1 VKWIALSWIV
11 LVLAGAGPFMPWA
24 RRPLPRLAAALACL
38 AALTVSL
45 AYLVGSAID
54 PHFTASDKT
63 TMLSEE
69 LFVAVWWLLVAR
81 CAIAAGQIALRVEHR
96 QHSSRLA
103 SDLAAAIVYLGAMI
117 AILDL
122 AFGVSVTGLIATSGI
137 IAIVL
142 GLALQSTLGDLFSGI
157 AIGIDRPFK
166 VGDVVMIEG
175 AVEGRV
181 VDTNW
186 RSTRV
191 ATATNDIATVPN
203 SVVAKSRITNRSVP
217 SESHMGSAKI
227 VLDPAVPPIKALAM
241 LRASV
246 LNAQLVSENPP
257 PVVACTDLSGDGA
270 TYEIN
275 FSAPLPL
282 LVDARSDLLHQVSRH
297 ARYNGIAFARGNG
310 APITPVAPPDAVGLL
325 DDILILES
333 VRGDD
338 RVGLAANLAR
348 REGETG
354 VALFT
359 QGGSV
364 ASLFVI
370 AKGVFEV
377 SRDDAY
383 GRRRIGTLGPGEF
396 FGELSLLMGTA
407 NAATVTALT
416 PFVAYE
422 LTKTMIAPLLE
433 SNPDLLHSLENAAS
447 RVQALLDRTVAAQA
461 GSETLENGNV
471 LDRIRTFFG
480 VRDRLPPQREVAT
493 AQSQIAID

>member
-1 VKWIALSWIV
+1 MKWIALSWIV
-11 LVLAGAGPFMPWA
+11 LVFAVLGPFAPWS
-24 RRPLPRLAAALACL
+24 RRPLPRLCSTLVGL
-38 AALTVSL
+38 AALTL
-45 AYLVGSAID
+45 ALAHLVGSAID
-54 PHFTASDKT
+54 PHFAADDKT
-63 TMLSEE
+63 VLLSEK

-81 CAIAAGQIALRVEHR
+81 ATIAVGQIALRVDHH
-96 QHSSRLA
+96 HSARLA
-103 SDLAAAIVYLGAMI
+103 SDLAAAVVYLGATI

-166 VGDVVMIEG
+166 VGDVVLIEG

-181 VDTNW
+181 VETNW

-191 ATATNDIATVPN
+191 ATATNDIATIPN

-217 SESHMGSAKI
+217 SESHVGSARI
-227 VLDPAVPPIKALAM
+227 VLDPAVPPLDAIAM

-246 LNAQLVSENPP
+246 LNARLVSENPP
-257 PVVACTDLSGDGA
+257 PGVACTDLNGDGA
-270 TYEIN
+270 AYEIS
-275 FSAPLPL
+275 FSAPLPS

-297 ARYNGIAFARGNG
+297 ARYNGIALARGAG
-310 APITPVAPPDAVGLL
+310 LPITPVAAPDALGML
-325 DDILILES
+325 DDVIILDA

-338 RVGLAANLAR
+338 RVGLANHLTR
-348 REGETG
+348 HEGKAG
-354 VALFT
+354 NMLFT

-370 AKGVFEV
+370 AKGAFEV
-377 SRDDAY
+377 TRDD
-383 GRRRIGTLGPGEF
+383 GDGPRSLGTIGPGDF
-396 FGELSLLMGTA
+396 FGELALLMGTP

-422 LTKTMIAPLLE
+422 LTKAMIAPLLE
-433 SNPDLLHSLENAAS
+433 SNPDLLHSLEHAAS
-447 RVQALLDRTVAAQA
+447 RARARIERSVAAQA
-461 GSETLENGNV
+461 CPNMPASPHV
-471 LDRIRTFFG
+471 IDRIRAFFG
-480 VRDRLPPQREVAT
+480 DRDRLPA
-493 AQSQIAID
+493 

>member
-1 VKWIALSWIV
+1 VKWIAVSWIV
-11 LVLAGAGPFMPWA
+11 LVLAGAGPFAPWA
-24 RRPLPRLAAALACL
+24 RRPLPRLVAALVCL
-38 AALTVSL
+38 AALTLSL

-54 PHFTASDKT
+54 PHFTADDKT
-63 TMLSEE
+63 TVLSEE
-69 LFVAVWWLLVAR
+69 LFVALWWLLVAR
-81 CAIAAGQIALRVEHR
+81 SAIAVGQIALRIDHR
-96 QHSSRLA
+96 HHSSRLA

-122 AFGVSVTGLIATSGI
+122 AFGVSITGLIATSGI

-217 SESHMGSAKI
+217 SESHMGSLKI
-227 VLDPAVPPIKALAM
+227 VLDPAVPPLAAVAV
-241 LRASV
+241 LRAAV
-246 LNAQLVSENPP
+246 LNARLVAENPP
-257 PVVACTDLSGDGA
+257 PTVACTELSGDGA

-275 FSAPLPL
+275 FSAPLPM
-282 LVDARSDLLHQVSRH
+282 LVGARSDLLHRVSRH

-310 APITPVAPPDAVGLL
+310 APIAPVTAPDALGLL
-325 DDILILES
+325 DDILILEA

-338 RVGLAANLAR
+338 RVGLAAHLAR
-348 REGETG
+348 REGDTG
-354 VALFT
+354 DALFT

-377 SRDDAY
+377 SRDDAE

-396 FGELSLLMGTA
+396 VGELALLTGSA

-422 LTKTMIAPLLE
+422 LSKNMMAPLLE
-433 SNPDLLHSLENAAS
+433 SNPDLLHSLEKAAS
-447 RVQALLDRTVAAQA
+447 RVQALLERTVAAQA
-461 GSETLENGNV
+461 CPGMLESNHM

-480 VRDRLPPQREVAT
+480 VRDRLP
-493 AQSQIAID
+493 AQID

>member
-11 LVLAGAGPFMPWA
+11 VFLAGAGPFAPWA
-24 RRPLPRLAAALACL
+24 RKPLPRLAATLACL
-38 AALTVSL
+38 AALTLSL

-54 PHFTASDKT
+54 PHFTADDRMT
-63 TMLSEE
+63 TLSEE

-81 CAIAAGQIALRVEHR
+81 SAIAAGQIALRVEHR

-217 SESHMGSAKI
+217 SESHMGIAKI
-227 VLDPAVPPIKALAM
+227 VLDPAVPPLEALAM

-246 LNAQLVSENPP
+246 LNARLVSESPP
-257 PVVACTDLSGDGA
+257 PVVACTELGGDGA

-275 FSAPLPL
+275 FSAPLPV

-297 ARYNGIAFARGNG
+297 ARYNGMAFARGGG
-310 APITPVAPPDAVGLL
+310 ARITPVVAPDALGLL
-325 DDILILES
+325 DDILILEA

-338 RVGLAANLAR
+338 RVALAANLAR

-354 VALFT
+354 HALFT

-370 AKGVFEV
+370 AKGALEV
-377 SRDDAY
+377 TRDDER
-383 GRRRIGTLGPGEF
+383 GRRRIGTIGPGEF
-396 FGELSLLMGTA
+396 VGELALLTGA
-407 NAATVTALT
+407 PNAATVTALT

-422 LTKTMIAPLLE
+422 LTKSMMAPLLE
-433 SNPDLLHSLENAAS
+433 SNPDLLHSLQKAGS

-461 GSETLENGNV
+461 CPGMLESNHM

-480 VRDRLPPQREVAT
+480 VRDRSPAQHEVA
-493 AQSQIAID
+493 AIRPEIAVD

>member
-1 VKWIALSWIV
+1 VKWIAVSWIV
-11 LVLAGAGPFMPWA
+11 LVLAGAGPFAPWA
-24 RRPLPRLAAALACL
+24 RRPLPRLVAALVCL
-38 AALTVSL
+38 AALTLSL

-54 PHFTASDKT
+54 PHFTADDKT
-63 TMLSEE
+63 TVLSEE
-69 LFVAVWWLLVAR
+69 LFVALWWLLVAR
-81 CAIAAGQIALRVEHR
+81 SAIAVGQIALRIDHR
-96 QHSSRLA
+96 HHSSRLA

-122 AFGVSVTGLIATSGI
+122 AFGVSITGLIATSGI

-217 SESHMGSAKI
+217 SESHMGSLKI
-227 VLDPAVPPIKALAM
+227 VLDPAVPPLAAVAV
-241 LRASV
+241 LRAAV
-246 LNAQLVSENPP
+246 LNARLVAENPP
-257 PVVACTDLSGDGA
+257 PTVACTELSGDGA

-275 FSAPLPL
+275 FSAPLPM
-282 LVDARSDLLHQVSRH
+282 LVGARSDLLHRVSRH

-310 APITPVAPPDAVGLL
+310 APIAPVTAPDALGLL
-325 DDILILES
+325 DDILILEA

-338 RVGLAANLAR
+338 RVGLAAHLAR
-348 REGETG
+348 REGDTG
-354 VALFT
+354 DALFT

-377 SRDDAY
+377 SRDDAE

-396 FGELSLLMGTA
+396 VGELALLTGSA

-422 LTKTMIAPLLE
+422 LSKNMMAPLLE
-433 SNPDLLHSLENAAS
+433 SNPDLLHSLEKAAS
-447 RVQALLDRTVAAQA
+447 RVQALLERTVAAQA
-461 GSETLENGNV
+461 CPGMLESNHM

-480 VRDRLPPQREVAT
+480 VRDRLP
-493 AQSQIAID
+493 AQIE